1 MYTLY
6 WSADTGAFAV
16 QAVLEEAGLPYRRE
30 VVDTGQGQHRAPE
43 YLAVN
48 PMAQVPAMRLPDG
61 TVITESGAMVLHLCD
76 ACPESGLLPAPG
88 TAARAVAYRW
98 LFWLATGLYEADL
111 RYYYPGR
118 YTSEPSGA
126 DGVKAAAL
134 ERMDRLAAMA
144 DDLLRT
150 GPYALGE
157 RFSAVDVYLLMLV
170 LWHPARA
177 ALFARHAR
185 VGELARLVRR
195 RPAIERIWTQHYP
208 PGGDSAWSTW
218 TGSSAP

>member
-1 MYTLY
+1 VYTLY

-16 QAVLEEAGLPYRRE
+16 QAVLEEADLPYRRE

-48 PMAQVPAMRLPDG
+48 PMAQVPALRLPGG

-76 ACPESGLLPAPG
+76 ARPESGLLPAPG
-88 TAARAVAYRW
+88 TAARAVSFRW

-111 RYYYPGR
+111 RYYYPDR

-144 DDLLRT
+144 EDLLRP

-157 RFSAVDVYLLMLV
+157 RFSAVDVYLFMLV

-177 ALFARHAR
+177 DLFARHAGL
-185 VGELARLVRR
+185 GELARLVRR
-195 RPAIERIWTQHYP
+195 RPSVERIWAQHYP
-208 PGGDSAWSTW
+208 PGGGSAWSTW